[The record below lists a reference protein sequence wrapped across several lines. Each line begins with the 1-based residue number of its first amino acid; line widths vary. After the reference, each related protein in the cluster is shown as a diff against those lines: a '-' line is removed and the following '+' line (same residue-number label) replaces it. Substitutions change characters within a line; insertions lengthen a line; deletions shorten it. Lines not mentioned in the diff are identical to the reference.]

1 MHELNC
7 NRHGG
12 NEFTL
17 IELLVVIAIIAILA
31 GMLLPALSSARNKA
45 AEVAC
50 ANNLK
55 QLSLGVLQY
64 NQDFNGYLPPCFY
77 ADGTPWSH
85 LILEY
90 VGNDYNLYRCPK
102 DNFKRTLAG
111 HPRTY
116 GCNATDNSF
125 NNKYY
130 PFGTYSGDGSSD
142 GWKSGASP
150 VQFGWKID
158 AVGRGSIY
166 GNSSASAICMLGE
179 RPGKSSG
186 NGQFTDTENVTVD
199 YWYYSTLN
207 ALSSSMTMHKNK
219 ANFSFIDGHVESIMK
234 TAYKNDDVQGN
245 IWAWNTG
252 L

>member
-55 QLSLGVLQY
+55 QLGLGVLQY
-64 NQDFNGYLPPCFY
+64 NQDFDGYLPPCFY
-77 ADGTPWSH
+77 ADGTPWSQ

-90 VGNDYNLYRCPK
+90 AGNDYNLYRCPK
-102 DNFKRTLAG
+102 DNFKRTRDG

-116 GCNATDNSF
+116 CCNATDSSF
-125 NNKYY
+125 GSKYY
-130 PFGTYSGDGSSD
+130 PFGTYSGSAPDHL
-142 GWKSGASP
+142 
-150 VQFGWKID
+150 GWKID
-158 AVGRGSIY
+158 AVGRNSIY
-166 GNSSASAICMLGE
+166 GNSSASVLCMLGE
-179 RPGKSSG
+179 RPGISSG

-199 YWYYSTLN
+199 YWYYCTLN
-207 ALSSSMTMHKNK
+207 ALSSSMAMHKDK

-234 TAYKNDDVQGN
+234 NAFKDYKTQGN
-245 IWAWNTG
+245 IWSWNTG